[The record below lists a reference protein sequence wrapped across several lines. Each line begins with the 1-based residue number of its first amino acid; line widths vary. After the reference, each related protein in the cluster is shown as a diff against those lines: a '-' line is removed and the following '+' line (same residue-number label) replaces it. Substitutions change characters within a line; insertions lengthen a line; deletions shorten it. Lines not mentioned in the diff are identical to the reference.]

1 MKDKIGDFVENI
13 KIGSKDFPDHEY
25 GILTD

>member
-1 MKDKIGDFVENI
+1 MRDKIGDFVENI
-13 KIGSKDFPDHEY
+13 KIGSKVFPDDEY